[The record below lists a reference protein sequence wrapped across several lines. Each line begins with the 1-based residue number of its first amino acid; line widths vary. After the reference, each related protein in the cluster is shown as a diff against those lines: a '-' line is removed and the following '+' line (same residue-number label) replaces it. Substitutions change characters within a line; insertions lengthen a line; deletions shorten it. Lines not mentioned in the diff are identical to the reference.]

1 MQRTCLPWLA
11 CYGYNRNSKLNSRY
25 LRSGESF
32 AELGQ
37 GILRLTKTRSLM
49 LWLVHPSVYVSNKAY
64 SQILMTPWNQRF
76 SKNQNT
82 ATQVKG
88 LMQELLMHANERVLQ
103 TSSDSDIISDLTV
116 EVEGEH
122 ATSMANSVTCVAFVM
137 QLPWK
142 NALVWTRDISS
153 SEGACTLQ
161 HIYMTHQSIF
171 L

>member
-1 MQRTCLPWLA
+1 
-11 CYGYNRNSKLNSRY
+11 
-25 LRSGESF
+25 
-32 AELGQ
+32 
-37 GILRLTKTRSLM
+37 M

-137 QLPWK
+137 QLP
-142 NALVWTRDISS
+142 
-153 SEGACTLQ
+153 
-161 HIYMTHQSIF
+161 
-171 L
+171 